1 MVAESPRRPC
11 LSGRVRVNE
20 LNGIQKCLAQ
30 IFGNPRVP
38 IRCFLHRLC
47 RVSMLITGTLV
58 IQSAAV
64 AEQTDNPER
73 SRVLRMP
80 DTWAVTAT
88 EDSIYFDQGSSAI
101 GEDAAELIRRY
112 AAKLRAM
119 PGLQVTLIAHTGD
132 LGSSSLE
139 LARGQDRLE
148 AVRKRL
154 EDLKVP
160 LGRIRTENHGSERRN
175 TRACTDDD
183 CLNKSRRVD
192 ILLHR

>member
-1 MVAESPRRPC
+1 MIVERCEPKIIPTLRPTWRATWKPRATSQTSLC
-11 LSGRVRVNE
+11 L
-20 LNGIQKCLAQ
+20 
-30 IFGNPRVP
+30 
-38 IRCFLHRLC
+38 
-47 RVSMLITGTLV
+47 VSTLIIGTLMV
-58 IQSAAV
+58 NSAAAV
-64 AEQTDNPER
+64 ADQLDNPEHIKL
-73 SRVLRMP
+73 LRTP
-80 DTWAVTAT
+80 DTWQVTAT
-88 EDSIYFDQGSSAI
+88 DHSIYFDQGSSAI

-119 PGLQVTLIAHTGD
+119 PGLLVTLIAHTGD

-175 TRACTDDD
+175 TQACTDDD
-183 CLNKSRRVD
+183 CLRKNRRVD